1 MVQPIQTDL
10 NTYYQG
16 LSTQEIIYEIRRRL
30 GQAPTDT
37 GRYSDA
43 DVITAANYGQ
53 NRFAFLTSCLIMP
66 AVITLKANR
75 QSYRLP
81 LNTLK
86 VKAGRYYHSS
96 SKTDYD
102 ELKILR
108 DAKVMQRKDVQFRGT
123 TGVPVYAYPSYRAG
137 NIRMIGFSPFPSSA
151 GETWTGTAFGILT
164 SATGFTN
171 VGNVTGTHKTGY
183 AASAFLVDSA
193 GRNLATLGALA
204 GYPIFNT
211 TDGSSGVITAI
222 GNQDATNDKVT
233 ATLSGGTNNYWSVGD
248 SFQIPMSEYGVVI
261 DASDSETYTFTS
273 WLGTIYD
280 ITGNTG
286 NVILDIARK
295 PLPLSANLLTSICEI
310 PDPFQEAVIHFGV
323 YWLGGGSYKGVAQEG
338 KAKEAEVKFY
348 QMVEEYNFTQEIE
361 ESDSEVEDRNSEWLE

>member
-1 MVQPIQTDL
+1 MVTPVQTDL
-10 NTYYQG
+10 NAYYQG
-16 LSTQEIIYEIRRRL
+16 LSAQEIIYEIRRRL

-43 DVITAANYGQ
+43 DVITAANFGQ

-86 VKAGRYYHSS
+86 IKAGRYYHSS

-102 ELKILR
+102 ELRILR
-108 DAKVMQRKDVQFRGT
+108 DAKVMQRKDVQYRGT

-151 GETWTGTAFGILT
+151 GETWTGTDFGILT

-171 VGNVTGTHKTGY
+171 VGNITGTHKTGY
-183 AASAFLVDSA
+183 AASAFLVDST
-193 GRNLATLGALA
+193 GRNLVTLGAKT
-204 GYPIFNT
+204 GYPIFNV
-211 TDGSSGVITAI
+211 TDGSSGVITTI

-233 ATLSGGTNNYWSVGD
+233 ATLTGGTNNNWGVGD

-286 NVILDIARK
+286 NVVLDIARK
-295 PLPLSANLLTSICEI
+295 PLPLSASLLSSICEI
-310 PDPFQEAVIHFGV
+310 PETFQEAVIHWGV
-323 YWLGGGSYKGVAQEG
+323 YWLGGSAYKGVVQKD
-338 KAKEAEVKFY
+338 KAEEAEKRFY
-348 QMVEEYNFTQEIE
+348 LLVDEYNNTQDVEESE
-361 ESDSEVEDRNSEWLE
+361 SEVEDRNEEWLS